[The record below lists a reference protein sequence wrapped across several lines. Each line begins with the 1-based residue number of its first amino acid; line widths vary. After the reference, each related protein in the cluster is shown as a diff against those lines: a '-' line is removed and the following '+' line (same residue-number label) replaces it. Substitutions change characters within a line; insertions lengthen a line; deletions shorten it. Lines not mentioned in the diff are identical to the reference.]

1 MMTNAKRWDSYLKWF
16 GSGLAIRPT
25 FRYKKKQK
33 QPKKLKI
40 TEANLFLTEKTYK
53 EEIPYSFFQKG
64 GKVCFFDFIIICPLC
79 LVSRGEFF

>member
-25 FRYKKKQK
+25 FRYKKNKNNQRN
-33 QPKKLKI
+33 L

-53 EEIPYSFFQKG
+53 EETPYSFFQKG
-64 GKVCFFDFIIICPLC
+64 GKVCFFDFIIICPLR